1 MRFLLLFLLFPL
13 SASAIEWDGKG
24 RVSVSGAYRDFAQ
37 EGLGPYDGAWESLVF
52 ANYQARFYLA
62 ESFRLEAAPELRGFV
77 SRAAGLG
84 PGVAG
89 FATVEG
95 PERLLDLDARLVNGG
110 TAEWILDW
118 ERLNFVANYEAFEAQ
133 LGRKPVSVGTLK
145 VLPLWNKF
153 SRPLP
158 HTAGPNPVFGSDSLT
173 LRWQAGVY
181 ALQAIDIEGKGFRAS
196 EAVRWLEFIYYHPE
210 IEFHVM
216 AARWWERYSAGFA
229 LAKDFLGATL
239 RAELLLAGLDEEGDR
254 RELQGGLGAE
264 CALDE
269 TWTLLAEGLFQSD
282 GSDRSSEY
290 PLVIPSRFRPLRAKG
305 YVYLQAAANF
315 AAFWN
320 ASVAS
325 LVNVVDGSFYPL
337 LRLSRSLSD
346 NIDLSLDLRGPVGSP
361 GKEFSRKTFVL
372 PSFTGSARMI
382 GAESQAMLEMTA
394 GF

>member
-1 MRFLLLFLLFPL
+1 MRFILLILLFPL
-13 SASAIEWDGKG
+13 SAFALDWDGKG

-37 EGLGPYDGAWESLVF
+37 EGLGPYDDAWESIVF
-52 ANYQARFYLA
+52 ANYQSRFYLA
-62 ESFRLEAAPELRGFV
+62 EGLRLEATPELRGFV

-118 ERLNFVANYEAFEAQ
+118 ERLNLVANYENLEAQ

-173 LRWQAGVY
+173 LRWQSGAYG
-181 ALQAIDIEGKGFRAS
+181 LQAIDIEGKGFRAS

-210 IEFHVM
+210 IELHLM
-216 AARWWERYSAGFA
+216 ASRWWERNSAGFA
-229 LAKDFLGATL
+229 LAKDLLGATL
-239 RAELLLAGLDEEGDR
+239 RAELLLVGIDEEGER

-264 CALDE
+264 YALDE
-269 TWTLLAEGLFQSD
+269 TWTVLAEGLFQSD

-290 PLVIPSRFRPLRAKG
+290 PIVIPSRFRPLRAKG

-337 LRLSRSLSD
+337 LRVSRSLSD
-346 NIDLSLDLRGPVGSP
+346 NIDVAVDLRGPVGSS
-361 GKEFSRKTFVL
+361 GKEFSQKTFVF
-372 PSFTGSARMI
+372 PSPTGRGPSI
-382 GAESQAMLEMTA
+382 GAESQAMVEMTA